1 MAARWWAGIAPRQA
15 DILVLPYIF
24 RPDPRADAAVVRST
38 ESGQLHCGGT
48 DTVLGTRV
56 GGLTEQ

>member
-38 ESGQLHCGGT
+38 
-48 DTVLGTRV
+48 GTRV